1 MQKELKN
8 SVASFITY
16 LNSIGKEVDTSNIPE
31 KYYTEISEKIE
42 EKNDL
47 SDELK
52 DEITSLKME
61 LDNLAAELK
70 SAENLNDE

>member
-8 SVASFITY
+8 SVNSFITY

-31 KYYTEISEKIE
+31 KYYAEIPEKIE

-47 SDELK
+47 PDELK
-52 DEITSLKME
+52 DEIASLKTE

-70 SAENLNDE
+70 SAEKPNDE

>member
-8 SVASFITY
+8 SVNSFITY
-16 LNSIGKEVDTSNIPE
+16 LNSIGKEVDTSNISE
-31 KYYTEISEKIE
+31 KYYTEIPEKIE

-70 SAENLNDE
+70 SAEKPNDE

>member
-31 KYYTEISEKIE
+31 KYYTEIPEKIE

-52 DEITSLKME
+52 DELKME

-70 SAENLNDE
+70 SAENSNDE

>member
-8 SVASFITY
+8 SVTSFITY

-31 KYYTEISEKIE
+31 KYYVEIPEKID
-42 EKNDL
+42 EKNEL

-52 DEITSLKME
+52 DEINSLKME

-70 SAENLNDE
+70 SAENPNDE

>member
-8 SVASFITY
+8 SVTSFIAY
-16 LNSIGKEVDTSNIPE
+16 LNSIGKEVDISNIPE
-31 KYYTEISEKIE
+31 KYYTEIPAKIE

-47 SDELK
+47 SNELK

-61 LDNLAAELK
+61 LDNLSAELK
-70 SAENLNDE
+70 SAEKPNDE

>member
-1 MQKELKN
+1 MQKGLKN
-8 SVASFITY
+8 SVTSFITY

-31 KYYTEISEKIE
+31 KYYVEIPEKIE

-47 SDELK
+47 SNELK

-70 SAENLNDE
+70 SAENPDDE

>member
-1 MQKELKN
+1 MQKGLKN
-8 SVASFITY
+8 SVTSFITY

-31 KYYTEISEKIE
+31 KYYTEIPEKIE

-70 SAENLNDE
+70 SAENSNDE